1 MIRQRLTLMRSPWK
15 KFNLNRMIAIN
26 SKILTESVLLKFP
39 YEPTPDQRHFM
50 EQFSDFLF
58 SGAKNEIMLVK
69 GYAGTG
75 KTTLVATLVQV
86 LRALNRGFVLLAP
99 TGRAAKVLS
108 QYSGFPAS
116 TIHRKIYRK
125 LLSPSGLAEFVRDR
139 NLHTDTVFIVDEAS
153 MIGETSRDVSLFG
166 SGNLLSDLISYV
178 YSGQNCRLVL
188 MGDTAQLP
196 PVGLRVSPALQPEV
210 LQRFGLSVR
219 NVMLTE
225 VLRQASG
232 SGILSF
238 ATSLRNMLE
247 REEYGK
253 PVVERDWF
261 SDIALIA
268 PAEVPE
274 HIEQEYRK
282 QGMENVIVICRSNRQ
297 SNRYNAGIR
306 RQILFREEELSSG
319 DVMMVV
325 KNDYFWLAE
334 GEAMGFIANGDI
346 LRLKR
351 IRRYDELY
359 GFHFADA
366 SVVFP
371 DYNDLEADVKLLLDT
386 ITAEA
391 PSLPAEKQ
399 KELMQAILQEYD
411 MASGKK
417 IQDYLH
423 TNPWFNA
430 IQVKF
435 AYAVT
440 CHKAQGG
447 QWHTV
452 FIDPGR
458 QEEYDR
464 EYIRWLYTAVTRGTD
479 KVYLVSY

>member
-1 MIRQRLTLMRSPWK
+1 MLENEDYRKPGMEPDRYSD
-15 KFNLNRMIAIN
+15 IA
-26 SKILTESVLLKFP
+26 S
-39 YEPTPDQRHFM
+39 
-50 EQFSDFLF
+50 
-58 SGAKNEIMLVK
+58 
-69 GYAGTG
+69 
-75 KTTLVATLVQV
+75 
-86 LRALNRGFVLLAP
+86 LAP
-99 TGRAAKVLS
+99 T
-108 QYSGFPAS
+108 
-116 TIHRKIYRK
+116 
-125 LLSPSGLAEFVRDR
+125 
-139 NLHTDTVFIVDEAS
+139 
-153 MIGETSRDVSLFG
+153 
-166 SGNLLSDLISYV
+166 
-178 YSGQNCRLVL
+178 
-188 MGDTAQLP
+188 
-196 PVGLRVSPALQPEV
+196 
-210 LQRFGLSVR
+210 
-219 NVMLTE
+219 
-225 VLRQASG
+225 
-232 SGILSF
+232 
-238 ATSLRNMLE
+238 
-247 REEYGK
+247 
-253 PVVERDWF
+253 
-261 SDIALIA
+261 
-268 PAEVPE
+268 EVPE
-274 HIEQEYRK
+274 YLEQEYRK

-306 RQILFREEELSSG
+306 RQILYREEELSSG

-351 IRRYDELY
+351 IRRTDELY

-411 MASGKK
+411 LSSGKK
-417 IQDYLH
+417 IQDYLR

-430 IQVKF
+430 LQVKF

-447 QWHTV
+447 QWQTV
-452 FIDPGR
+452 FVDPGR
-458 QEEYDR
+458 QDIYDR

>member
-1 MIRQRLTLMRSPWK
+1 MDSR
-15 KFNLNRMIAIN
+15 
-26 SKILTESVLLKFP
+26 ILTDSILSNFP
-39 YEPTPDQRHFM
+39 YDPTPDQRRFI
-50 EQFSDFLF
+50 EQFGDFLY
-58 SGAKNEIMLVK
+58 SGNQNEVMLVT

-75 KTTLVATLVQV
+75 KTTLVASLVQV
-86 LRALNRGFVLLAP
+86 LRALNKGFVLLAP

-116 TIHRKIYRK
+116 TIHKKIYRQ
-125 LLSPSGLAEFVRDR
+125 LLSPAGFADFVRDR

-153 MIGETSRDVSLFG
+153 MIGETNRDVSLFG

-196 PVGLRVSPALQPEV
+196 PVGLSVSPALQPEA

-219 NVMLTE
+219 KVLLTE
-225 VLRQASG
+225 VLRQSSG

-247 REEYGK
+247 NEDYRK
-253 PVVERDWF
+253 PGMEPDRY
-261 SDIALIA
+261 SDIASLA

-274 HIEQEYRK
+274 YLEQEYRK

-306 RQILFREEELSSG
+306 RQILYREEELSSG

-351 IRRYDELY
+351 IRRTDELY

-371 DYNDLEADVKLLLDT
+371 DYNDLEADVKLLFDT

-411 MASGKK
+411 LSSGKK
-417 IQDYLH
+417 IQDYLR

-430 IQVKF
+430 LQVKF

-447 QWHTV
+447 QWQTV
-452 FIDPGR
+452 FVDPGR
-458 QEEYDR
+458 QDIYDR

>member
-1 MIRQRLTLMRSPWK
+1 MDSR
-15 KFNLNRMIAIN
+15 
-26 SKILTESVLLKFP
+26 ILTDSILSNFP
-39 YEPTPDQRHFM
+39 YDPTPDQRRFI
-50 EQFSDFLF
+50 EQFGDFLY
-58 SGAKNEIMLVK
+58 SGKQNEVMLVT

-75 KTTLVATLVQV
+75 KTTLVASLVQV
-86 LRALNRGFVLLAP
+86 LRALNKGFVLLAP

-108 QYSGFPAS
+108 QYSGFSAS
-116 TIHRKIYRK
+116 TIHRKIYRQ
-125 LLSPSGLAEFVRDR
+125 LLSPAGFADFVRDR

-153 MIGETSRDVSLFG
+153 MIGETNRDVSLFG

-196 PVGLRVSPALQPEV
+196 PVGLSVSPALQPEA

-219 NVMLTE
+219 KVLLTE
-225 VLRQASG
+225 VLRQSSG

-247 REEYGK
+247 NEDYRK
-253 PVVERDWF
+253 PGMEPDRY
-261 SDIALIA
+261 SDIASLA
-268 PAEVPE
+268 PTEVPE
-274 HIEQEYRK
+274 YIEQEYRK

-306 RQILFREEELSSG
+306 RQILYREEELSTG

-351 IRRYDELY
+351 IRRTDELY

-386 ITAEA
+386 ITAES

-411 MASGKK
+411 LSSGKK
-417 IQDYLH
+417 IQDYLR

-430 IQVKF
+430 LQVKF

-447 QWHTV
+447 QWQTV
-452 FIDPGR
+452 FVDPGR
-458 QEEYDR
+458 QDIYDR
-464 EYIRWLYTAVTRGTD
+464 EYIRWLYTAVTRGTG

>member
-1 MIRQRLTLMRSPWK
+1 MDSR
-15 KFNLNRMIAIN
+15 
-26 SKILTESVLLKFP
+26 ILTDSILSNFP
-39 YEPTPDQRHFM
+39 YDPTPDQRRFI
-50 EQFSDFLF
+50 EQFGDFLY
-58 SGAKNEIMLVK
+58 SGNQNEVMLVT

-75 KTTLVATLVQV
+75 KTTLVASLVQV
-86 LRALNRGFVLLAP
+86 LRALNKGFVLLAP

-116 TIHRKIYRK
+116 TIHKKIYRQ
-125 LLSPSGLAEFVRDR
+125 LLSPAGFADFVRDR

-153 MIGETSRDVSLFG
+153 MIGETNRDVSLFG

-196 PVGLRVSPALQPEV
+196 PVGLSVSPALQPEA

-219 NVMLTE
+219 KVLLTE
-225 VLRQASG
+225 VLRQSSG

-247 REEYGK
+247 NEDYRK
-253 PVVERDWF
+253 PGMEPDRY
-261 SDIALIA
+261 SDIASLA
-268 PAEVPE
+268 PTEVPE
-274 HIEQEYRK
+274 YLEQEYRK

-306 RQILFREEELSSG
+306 RQILYREEELSSG

-351 IRRYDELY
+351 IRRTDELY

-411 MASGKK
+411 LSSGKK
-417 IQDYLH
+417 IQDYLR

-430 IQVKF
+430 LQVKF

-447 QWHTV
+447 QWQTV
-452 FIDPGR
+452 FVDPGR
-458 QEEYDR
+458 QDIYDR
-464 EYIRWLYTAVTRGTD
+464 EYIRWLYTAVTRGTG